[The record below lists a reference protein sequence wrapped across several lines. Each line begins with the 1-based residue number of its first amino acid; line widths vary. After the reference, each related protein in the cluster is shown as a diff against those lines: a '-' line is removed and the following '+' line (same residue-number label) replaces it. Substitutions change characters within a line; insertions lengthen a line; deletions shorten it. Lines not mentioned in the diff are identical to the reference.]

1 MYNMKDIWAIIR
13 AVIIKSV
20 GRLSAGI
27 SLSLEHGLTSGAML
41 EYVYDNRSQ
50 GRFILGK
57 MIDRLF
63 LNCPDWQAIRIRKD
77 NVKNHIQQALVES
90 KSPARL
96 VDIAAGFA
104 RYIQEAL
111 SPATASSTE
120 IVLMDTEHS
129 YIASVKDAFLR
140 MGSRVRYEN
149 KSALDESFLQS
160 LRPATVVVAAGFYDW
175 IIDDGIVQRS
185 INLVRDILSSGGTFI
200 LTGQSKT
207 ADLNLMRHAFVDF
220 NHAPMVMK
228 TRSAHIM
235 SQWLT
240 ASGFKV
246 QCCDSDQRGYY
257 HTIKAVKL

>member
-1 MYNMKDIWAIIR
+1 MKNIWAIIR
-13 AVIIKSV
+13 ASIIKSV

-27 SLSLEHGLTSGAML
+27 SLSLEHGLTSGVML

-50 GRFILGK
+50 GRFLLGK

-63 LNCPDWQAIRIRKD
+63 LNCPDWQAIRLRKD
-77 NVKNHIQQALVES
+77 NVKSHIQQALAES
-90 KSPARL
+90 KSSVRV

-104 RYIQEAL
+104 RYIREAL
-111 SPATASSTE
+111 SPATVSSTE

-129 YIASVKDAFLR
+129 YIDSVKDVFLR

-149 KSALDESFLQS
+149 KSALDEPFLKS
-160 LRPATVVVAAGFYDW
+160 LPPATVVVAAGFYDW
-175 IIDDGIVQRS
+175 IIDDAIVQRS
-185 INLVRDILSSGGTFI
+185 IGLVRDILPSGGTFI
-200 LTGQSKT
+200 LTGQGKT
-207 ADLNLMRHAFVDF
+207 ADLTLMRYAFIDF

-228 TRSAHIM
+228 TRSANKM
-235 SQWLT
+235 SRWLI